1 MLKKVTTQMTSSL
14 IMTKLTSNMTTQ
26 QQVIKGDFFITYQH
40 KMEGNETKYFTIG
53 IKVES
58 LTSL

>member
-1 MLKKVTTQMTSSL
+1 MTSSL
-14 IMTKLTSNMTTQ
+14 IMTELTRNMTTQ
-26 QQVIKGDFFITYQH
+26 QQVIKSNFFLTYQD
-40 KMEGNETKYFTIG
+40 KMEGNETKDFTIR